1 MRRAEQVAEQLLSTM
16 EAEREFPPILKL
28 AFAREPRALAGWQR
42 MSPTRRR
49 GNLLAIFYYRTPEA
63 RDRRIAKIIEEAL
76 AIAERSTKQPE

>member
-1 MRRAEQVAEQLLSTM
+1 
-16 EAEREFPPILKL
+16 
-28 AFAREPRALAGWQR
+28 

-76 AIAERSTKQPE
+76 SFAERKTKQPK